1 MTVADVEHI
10 MEEWAPRWVAWERDN
25 VGLQIGERDR
35 TVRTILVCLDV
46 TEEVV
51 SEAIR
56 LRADLIISHHPLLFR
71 PPKSITSGDRVG
83 SLVLRLARHKI
94 ALYSAHTNLDV
105 TEDGV
110 SFALARALG
119 LQNIRFLSP
128 LRGLLAKIAVFVPEE
143 YASTVMEAMAKAGAG
158 IIGNYSHCS
167 FSATGRGTFK
177 GSPETNP
184 FQGRAGTLESA
195 REARLEMIL
204 PRAKAPAV
212 IRALQN
218 SHPYEEAAYDLYPLD
233 NESRNFGM
241 GAVGELPSRLSLG
254 RLLKLAKK
262 NLNAE
267 SVRCNGSAG
276 TAIRRVAV
284 CGGSGSELLEEA
296 VSVKADAFVTAD
308 VRYHTFHDADSRIVL
323 IDAGHW
329 ETEHVVL
336 PVIAKRLRSAFSKG
350 RIRIVITK
358 HRTSPIHTY

>member
-1 MTVADVEHI
+1 MKVADVEHI

-35 TVRTILVCLDV
+35 TVRSILVCLDV
-46 TEEVV
+46 TDKVV

-56 LRADLIISHHPLLFR
+56 LRADLIVSHHPLLFR
-71 PPKSITSGDRVG
+71 PPKSITSSDRVG
-83 SLVLRLARHKI
+83 SLVLRLAQHKI

-105 TEDGV
+105 AEDGV

-128 LRGLLAKIAVFVPEE
+128 LRGLLTKIVTFVPEE
-143 YASTVMEAMAKAGAG
+143 YASTVMEAMAQAGAG
-158 IIGNYSHCS
+158 TIGNYSHCS
-167 FSATGRGTFK
+167 FSSAGRGTFQ

-195 REARLEMIL
+195 RETRLEMIL

-212 IRALQN
+212 ISALRN
-218 SHPYEEAAYDLYPLD
+218 NHPYEEVAYDLYPLD

-241 GAVGELPSRLSLG
+241 GAVGELPSQQRLG
-254 RLLKLAKK
+254 GFLKLAKK

-267 SVRCNGSAG
+267 SIRCNGSAG
-276 TAIRRVAV
+276 TGIRRVAV

-296 VSVKADAFVTAD
+296 ISIKADAFVTAD
-308 VRYHTFHDADSRIVL
+308 VRYHAFHDADSRIVL

-329 ETEHVVL
+329 ETEHLVL

-350 RIRIVITK
+350 RVNIVITK